1 MTTTTLPPRRRWSRE
16 RIASCIGALAVGV
29 VGLVAIG
36 RFVAPRDAGRSAP
49 AALTAAPATLGE
61 ALTAAERRT
70 VERPTDPAAWTAL
83 GSLAVRQAAATG
95 DPAFYLTARSA
106 LDEARRLAP
115 DSIDLL
121 VADGGLALAVHD
133 FTAAAELAETAVAAA
148 PFTAEAYAVAVDAA
162 VELGDYELAEARLQA
177 LLDLK
182 PDAAALTRTSYLRE
196 LHGDLAGA
204 SAALRAAEEA
214 SRAEPAER
222 AVVATFLGDLELLR
236 GDPQAAAAAYDRALA
251 AAPGLLLAELG
262 TARLAVA
269 DGRLPDAV
277 AALETLVARSPQPA
291 VATLLADVQ
300 LLAGDRAAA
309 DAAFALV
316 RANDRLLVAN
326 GVAVDL
332 ESAVF
337 EADRGDAT
345 LAVEQATVAYG
356 IRRTVFTADALG
368 WALTRAGRA
377 TEALPYVEESLALG
391 SVHPSVRLHAAA
403 AHAAVGATDRARTE
417 LGIAVANAPWFSL
430 SLLTTAAELAS
441 SVGVELPAAWRLP

>member
-16 RIASCIGALAVGV
+16 RIASCVGALAVGV

-115 DSIDLL
+115 DSIDVL
-121 VADGGLALAVHD
+121 VADGALALAVHD
-133 FTAAAELAETAVAAA
+133 FTSAAELAEAAVSAA

-162 VELGDYELAEARLQA
+162 VELGDYDLAEARLQA

-204 SAALRAAEEA
+204 TGALRAAEG
-214 SRAEPAER
+214 RHGR
-222 AVVATFLGDLELLR
+222 VGDHADHGVDNAAHGAHDPRDSVHDRR
-236 GDPQAAAAAYDRALA
+236 G
-251 AAPGLLLAELG
+251 
-262 TARLAVA
+262 
-269 DGRLPDAV
+269 
-277 AALETLVARSPQPA
+277 AALQHAIDAR
-291 VATLLADVQ
+291 
-300 LLAGDRAAA
+300 
-309 DAAFALV
+309 
-316 RANDRLLVAN
+316 
-326 GVAVDL
+326 
-332 ESAVF
+332 
-337 EADRGDAT
+337 
-345 LAVEQATVAYG
+345 
-356 IRRTVFTADALG
+356 
-368 WALTRAGRA
+368 
-377 TEALPYVEESLALG
+377 
-391 SVHPSVRLHAAA
+391 
-403 AHAAVGATDRARTE
+403 TDRRGGGVDTQTGDDASDDRNR
-417 LGIAVANAPWFSL
+417 IDD
-430 SLLTTAAELAS
+430 AEG
-441 SVGVELPAAWRLP
+441 GVHDR